1 MAELSL
7 KQITDKLN
15 TEFTGEQRKLVFW
28 YDDKGDF
35 AEDIDN
41 IELNQAK
48 VYKLTKNNQFQTK
61 FFLEREDT
69 TTNYLLY
76 APFPKPPVAEN
87 HLEDTLLYSK
97 RFYADRASL
106 LAADLGIEEKY
117 KSVIEKHIKFF
128 GNKERLQRFYEL
140 EIDHFKEENI
150 LIGLMSAICKIKV
163 CSFDEVLRVLITEDD
178 LLKNKYL
185 AEFSKYD
192 LEGAFWKTLEQQ
204 FGFSMDNPDLYKL
217 VISMFVTY
225 TDKCINQDLPK
236 NWRKFISYKSGNMI
250 AFLDH
255 LRNHILYREKY
266 DELSDNVANFLSVAE
281 ELANYQP
288 ELLVDCDAFACIDV
302 QMIRWMV
309 ERLNA
314 EDCLAKL
321 GEYSIP
327 EICEMRT
334 KMHFGRKYK
343 LVYQMLESAFWIVN
357 DANNQVPA
365 GFKKIIDNYTTEGY
379 LMDYHYRIFYFNYD
393 QLEDRSE
400 LEDLR
405 DLVENIYTNE
415 YLGKLL
421 PKWNQGLSELESL
434 ACVPLQRD
442 FFHRFV
448 RTSNVKTVVII
459 SDAMRYEVGRQL
471 YQKMLDNPKCTVKL
485 QVMLSVLP
493 SYTRLA
499 MEALLP
505 HKTLEL
511 TEDFKEVIDGKYAID
526 LMTRQAVLQSY
537 VPDSR
542 CVSFDEIKNSK
553 SAELRDLFTGQSVV
567 YVYHDQIDNI
577 GEHEENAVFE
587 ACEKAVQDIAA
598 LIQKVA
604 AGGNTY
610 HFIVTADHGFIYK
623 RDKVTASSKIG
634 GLSDE
639 ERLVKRRYIISK
651 QPIAEDGVCNIGLGH
666 MLGNDD
672 QRVISYPC
680 STNVFST
687 PGNAGLHYVHGGS
700 SPQEMLV
707 PVLDIKME
715 KGAAQTKT
723 VEIMLV
729 SLVQKITS
737 LVTILDFIQCDS
749 ISDVMKGTTYKLY
762 FISDHNE
769 KISNENIYIADKREQ
784 EVQKR
789 LFRLRFT
796 FKNKNYDKSEKY
808 YLVAYDENN
817 HTELFRHQVLMDVA
831 FLSDFDLQ

>member
-1 MAELSL
+1 MVAELNL
-7 KQITDKLN
+7 KQIIDKLN

-61 FFLEREDT
+61 FFLEKEDT
-69 TTNYLLY
+69 TTNYLIY
-76 APFPKPPVAEN
+76 APFPKPPVTEN

-106 LAADLGIEEKY
+106 LAADLGIAEQY
-117 KSVIEKHIKFF
+117 KPIIDKRIKFF
-128 GNKERLQRFYEL
+128 GNKERLQRFYDL
-140 EIDHFKEENI
+140 EIEHFREETI
-150 LIGLMSAICKIKV
+150 LIGIMSVICKIKV
-163 CSFDEVLRVLITEDD
+163 CSFEEVIRVLITEDD

-185 AEFSKYD
+185 AEFGKYD
-192 LEGAFWKTLEQQ
+192 LEEAFWKYLEQQ
-204 FGFSMDNPDLYKL
+204 FGFSMDNPNLEKL

-225 TDKCINQDLPK
+225 TEKCINLDLPR
-236 NWRKFISYKSGNMI
+236 NWKKFISYKSGNMI
-250 AFLDH
+250 FFLDH
-255 LRNHILYREKY
+255 LRNHILYHEKY
-266 DELSDNVANFLSVAE
+266 DQLSVSVAE
-281 ELANYQP
+281 LLNASEEFANYQP
-288 ELLVDCDAFACIDV
+288 ELLVDCDSFACIEE
-302 QMIRWMV
+302 QIIRWIV
-309 ERLNA
+309 KRLNA

-321 GEYSIP
+321 GEYEIP
-327 EICEMRT
+327 EICEKRT
-334 KMHFGRKYK
+334 KMHFGKKYK
-343 LVYQMLESAFWIVN
+343 FVYHMLESAFWIVN
-357 DANNQVPA
+357 HANDKTPT
-365 GFKKIIDNYTTEGY
+365 GFQEIIDNYTTDGY
-379 LMDYHYRIFYFNYD
+379 LMDYRYRRFYFNYD
-393 QLEDRSE
+393 QLEDRAE
-400 LEDLR
+400 FENLC
-405 DLVENIYTNE
+405 DLVENIYSNE

-421 PKWNQGLSELESL
+421 PKWNQGLAKQDSL
-434 ACVPLQRD
+434 SCIPLQRD

-471 YQKMLDNPKCTVKL
+471 YQKMMDNPKCAVKL
-485 QVMLSVLP
+485 HVMLSVLP
-493 SYTRLA
+493 SYTRLG

-505 HKTLEL
+505 HKTLEI
-511 TEDFKEVIDGKYAID
+511 TEDFKELADGKYAID
-526 LMTRQAVLQSY
+526 LVTREAVLHNY

-542 CVSFDEIKNSK
+542 CVSFDEIKNSR
-553 SAELRDLFTGQSVV
+553 SVELRDLFTGQSVV

-587 ACEKAVQDIAA
+587 ACEKAVQEIVA

-604 AGGNTY
+604 ASGNTY

-623 RDKVTASSKIG
+623 RDKVTASNKIG
-634 GLSDE
+634 GLSDA

-651 QPIAEDGVCNIGLGH
+651 QPITEDGVCNISLGY

-672 QRVISYPC
+672 QRMISYPC
-680 STNVFST
+680 SNSVFSI

-723 VEIMLV
+723 VKIMLV
-729 SLVQKITS
+729 SLVQKITN
-737 LVTILDFIQCDS
+737 LITTLDFIQCDPV
-749 ISDVMKGTTYKLY
+749 SDVIKSTTYKLY

-769 KISNENIYIADKREQ
+769 KVSNENIYIADKREQ

-789 LFRLRFT
+789 LFRIRFT

-808 YLVAYDENN
+808 YLVAYDEHN
-817 HTELFRHQVLMDVA
+817 HAELFRHQVIMDIA
-831 FLSDFDLQ
+831 FMDD